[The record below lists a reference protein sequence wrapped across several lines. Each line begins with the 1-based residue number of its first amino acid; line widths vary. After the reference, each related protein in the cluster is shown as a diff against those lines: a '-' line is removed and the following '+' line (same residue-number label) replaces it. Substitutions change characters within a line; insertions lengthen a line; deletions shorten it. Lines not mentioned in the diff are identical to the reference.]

1 MSRLQVNGISK
12 EFDGVKALDD
22 LSFELPERGITAL
35 IGPNGAGKTTLFNI
49 LSGFLRP
56 DGGEVHFN
64 GVKITTLSPF
74 KIARLGLGRTFQNIR
89 LFPQM
94 SVLENVMLALKYHSG
109 ESLWAALLQSG
120 AMKTEDRK
128 NREKALG
135 YLQLVGLIEKQA
147 ALAEELSHGQR
158 RLLEIVRALALDPE
172 LLFLDEPTAGLFPE
186 MVQKLKRI
194 LRDLRDAG
202 TTILFIEHNMNVVMD
217 LSEHIIVLNYGQKI
231 AEGSPAEIRQNEQVI
246 ESYLGRGKEIAS

>member
-1 MSRLQVNGISK
+1 MSQLRVIGLSK

-22 LSFELPERGITAL
+22 LSFELAERRITAL

-64 GVKITTLSPF
+64 GTKITTLSPF

-94 SVLENVMLALKYHSG
+94 SVLENVMLAVKYHSG
-109 ESLWAALLQSG
+109 ESLWAALLQSR

-158 RLLEIVRALALDPE
+158 RLLEIVRALALDPQ

-186 MVQKLKRI
+186 MVQEMKRI
-194 LRDLRDAG
+194 LRNLRDAG

-217 LSEHIIVLNYGQKI
+217 LSEHIIVLNYGKKI

>member
-1 MSRLQVNGISK
+1 MSRLQVNGLSK

-22 LSFELPERGITAL
+22 LSFELVESRITAL

-49 LSGFLRP
+49 ISGFLRP
-56 DGGEVHFN
+56 DNGVVYFN
-64 GVKITTLSPF
+64 GKKVTALSPF

-94 SVLENVMLALKYHSG
+94 SVFENVMLALKYHRG
-109 ESLWAALLQSG
+109 ESLWAALLQSR
-120 AMKTEDRK
+120 ALKTEDRK

-135 YLQLVGLIEKQA
+135 YLRLVGLIEKKN

-172 LLFLDEPTAGLFPE
+172 LLFLDEPMAGLFPE
-186 MVQKLKRI
+186 MVQEMKQI
-194 LRDLRDAG
+194 LRNFRDAG
-202 TTILFIEHNMNVVMD
+202 KTILFIEHNMNVVMD
-217 LSEHIIVLNYGQKI
+217 LSEHIIVLNYGKKI
-231 AEGSPAEIRQNEQVI
+231 AEGSPAEIRQNEKVI
-246 ESYLGRGKEIAS
+246 ESYLGRGKEIVS